1 MSAPENQMSDCVL
14 YTESVKP
21 VVVGVGKFTEP
32 GSIIQDGFVNNGQ
45 NYNGANTVNTLA
57 SEKKSHVL

>member
-1 MSAPENQMSDCVL
+1 MSDCVL